1 MWQIQAIPTPFL
13 WQGETIGAVSKVVI
27 GGEAEGEV
35 IGGEAEGEVLGGE

>member
-13 WQGETIGAVSKVVI
+13 WQPAETPGAPSKVVI

-35 IGGEAEGEVLGGE
+35 IGGEEGEVLGAE